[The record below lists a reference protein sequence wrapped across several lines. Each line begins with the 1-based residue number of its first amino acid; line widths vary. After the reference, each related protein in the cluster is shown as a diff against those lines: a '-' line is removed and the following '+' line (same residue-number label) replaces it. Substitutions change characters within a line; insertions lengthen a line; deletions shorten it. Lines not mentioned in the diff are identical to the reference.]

1 MKELLQRYIK
11 GEVSEKERLKIASWL
26 DESPENMREFLV
38 LRKLYDISLWQANTD
53 KTNSVKKVH
62 YSIRKI
68 MAEILKI
75 AAIFLIGFWG
85 SKQLQIQQSNKK
97 QMQTIHVP
105 AGQRAEVTLADG
117 THVWLN
123 SRSTLK
129 FPEQFSANTRNVE
142 LDGEG
147 YFSVQHNENSPMQEV
162 GHPISSFYG
171 YVIDGIFQTQGEVD
185 SHVEQ
190 SDKAIGRWKYRDVNN
205 DGKIDSQD
213 RAYIGNPHPDFEY
226 SLSSRFYYKNFDLS
240 LYIQGSQGND
250 ICFASK
256 GGRDGLDFWGDYF
269 NKSTRILNTW
279 TPENRNAELPEIN
292 ILNPNDEA
300 GKVSSYLIEDGSYI
314 RLKQLELGYTLP
326 KQTLSKIGLQQCR
339 VYLNAENLLTLT
351 KYNNID
357 PEVKNGDDKNMG
369 VDYMNNMPLA
379 RVFSIGFNLSF

>member
-1 MKELLQRYIK
+1 MKGQDILSDLKIRASYGLTGNQDIDNYAFASMYYTNISTSSYPIAGDPNSVTQGISKESIGNPDLKWETTTQTNIGIDAGLFNNKLNLSFDFYHKYTTDILQRITYPSTGGVASAPFMNI
-11 GEVSEKERLKIASWL
+11 GEMQNNGYELNI
-26 DESPENMREFLV
+26 NF
-38 LRKLYDISLWQANTD
+38 QNTTD
-53 KTNSVKKVH
+53 YGFRYELGLILSGYRNEVKKL
-62 YSIRKI
+62 
-68 MAEILKI
+68 A
-75 AAIFLIGFWG
+75 
-85 SKQLQIQQSNKK
+85 SN
-97 QMQTIHVP
+97 
-105 AGQRAEVTLADG
+105 
-117 THVWLN
+117 
-123 SRSTLK
+123 
-129 FPEQFSANTRNVE
+129 QFISNTYTRT
-142 LDGEG
+142 
-147 YFSVQHNENSPMQEV
+147 EV

-226 SLSSRFYYKNFDLS
+226 SFSSRFYYKNFDLS

-314 RLKQLELGYTLP
+314 RLKQL
-326 KQTLSKIGLQQCR
+326 
-339 VYLNAENLLTLT
+339 
-351 KYNNID
+351 
-357 PEVKNGDDKNMG
+357 
-369 VDYMNNMPLA
+369 
-379 RVFSIGFNLSF
+379 